1 MRDPVKDF
9 FQEKLQMIFSS
20 NHTGA
25 ILKRNEAEKRQ
36 TLDTIESLQTLIE
49 RKELRVKKF
58 DFDTRIQSDDFG
70 SKEREIKNLIDKH
83 EMIDNKIHD
92 HYKKE
97 VNQQEDQFQKKLKER
112 KDRSMERSLS
122 RSVDVGSKRTINK
135 KVYGED
141 KEGSAPALLNLNGTV
156 QGSATQSSSQ
166 KEAVATKE
174 NDIQTELLLKGSDV
188 NPDSFSYKKLSALN
202 AKLSKMKMFN
212 QEFDNANEK
221 EEDSRTAAPL
231 KELKVPKNEFK

>member
-25 ILKRNEAEKRQ
+25 ILKRNDAEKRL
-36 TLDTIESLQTLIE
+36 TIDNIESIQTLIE

-70 SKEREIKNLIDKH
+70 DKEREIKNLIDKH
-83 EMIDNKIHD
+83 QMIDNKIHD

-97 VNQQEDQFQKKLKER
+97 VNQQEDQFQRKLKER

-122 RSVDVGSKRTINK
+122 RSIDVGSKRTINK
-135 KVYGED
+135 KVYGDD
-141 KEGSAPALLNLNGTV
+141 KGSSVSAAINLNSG
-156 QGSATQSSSQ
+156 ASSSTNDVSTPR
-166 KEAVATKE
+166 EAAAAKE
-174 NDIQTELLLKGSDV
+174 NDVQAELLLKGADA
-188 NPDSFSYKKLSALN
+188 NPESFSYKKLSALN
-202 AKLSKMKMFN
+202 AKLSKMKLFN
-212 QEFDNANEK
+212 QEFENVNDK
-221 EEDSRTAAPL
+221 EEGGRPTEPL
-231 KELKVPKNEFK
+231 KELKMPKNEFK

>member
-135 KVYGED
+135 KVYGDD
-141 KEGSAPALLNLNGTV
+141 KESSAPAPLNLNGAV
-156 QGSATQSSSQ
+156 QGPATQSSSP

-174 NDIQTELLLKGSDV
+174 NDLQTELLLKGSEV

-221 EEDSRTAAPL
+221 EEDTRTVTPL